1 MAQYYEPGAPGGV
14 PVFSVPDS
22 RIRWRAVFAGVLAGM
37 IVQVLLSLLG
47 LAIGL
52 QAMDFASPNQNW
64 MSFGIGSGIWLLISA
79 VISAFSGGWVA
90 SALSN
95 AGIRLDGALHGIL
108 SWGVFMVLTLYM
120 LGAGL
125 GSFVG
130 GAFNLTANTL
140 SGVVQQ
146 RGGIAAVRE
155 QVESTTQRLGTQQQE
170 GQTPQEREQAAN
182 RAAGS
187 TWATFAIALLSL
199 AASAFGGVAGMK
211 AMPIRRSMA

>member
-1 MAQYYEPGAPGGV
+1 MAQYYEPGV
-14 PVFSVPDS
+14 PSGISGPSVPDS

-47 LAIGL
+47 MAIGFHAL
-52 QAMDFASPNQNW
+52 DFTNTDQGW
-64 MSFGIGSGIWLLISA
+64 MAFGIGSGIWLLVSA
-79 VISAFSGGWVA
+79 VISAFAGGWVA

-125 GSFVG
+125 GSVIG

-140 SGVVQQ
+140 SGAVQQ

-155 QVESTTQRLGTQQQE
+155 QVETTVERLGAQRE
-170 GQTPQEREQAAN
+170 APTPAEREEAAT

-199 AASAFGGVAGMK
+199 AASAFGGVAGMR
-211 AMPIRRSMA
+211 AMPIRRGMA